1 MDPIRSFLAIPLPAE
16 LQQRVFGLQQKLKQ
30 ELPELRLSPLENLHL
45 SLQFLGDQPQELLDK
60 IGGLM
65 LSIGVS
71 TPPFSVEMKGL
82 GSFPDGRRPRIIWL
96 GVEPVA
102 PLLSLQAAL
111 ADGLCD
117 LGLPRETR
125 PGQPHLTLGRLL
137 RPPVDTRIL
146 ERFTESNCG
155 WLEVTSM
162 VLFGS
167 RLTPQGA
174 VHQRLAE
181 VALTGSGKIRS

>member
-1 MDPIRSFLAIPLPAE
+1 MDPIRSFLAISLPAE
-16 LQQRVFGLQQKLKQ
+16 LQQRVFSLQQKLKQ
-30 ELPELRLSPLENLHL
+30 ELPQLRLSPVENLHL

-60 IGGLM
+60 IGDLM

-71 TPPFSVEMKGL
+71 TPPFSVEMKKL
-82 GSFPDGRRPRIIWL
+82 GSFPDGRRARIIWL

-102 PLLSLQAAL
+102 PLLSLQAEL

-125 PGQPHLTLGRLL
+125 SAQPHLTLGRLL

-146 ERFTESNCG
+146 KRFTESNCG

-162 VLFGS
+162 VLFSS
-167 RLTPQGA
+167 RLTSQGA

-181 VALTGSGKIRS
+181 VALTGSGKIRG